1 MPNEKWRMDLKGDI
15 EAVVHDRINVLA
27 RDDDIDALL
36 LAVLPHL
43 EAAFERGKSAAKL
56 RQGSRLME
64 ENERLRR
71 ELRRQ
76 IPNPRKESE

>member
-43 EAAFERGKSAAKL
+43 EAAFERGKNAAKL